1 MSAVI
6 ADPAAAGGAVPVKRG
21 KKKLLILVA
30 AALAVVLAAGGGGV
44 WLLKKR
50 AAAHAAAVEAGGEE
64 GGAADAA
71 HVAGKPDARSP
82 PTYLPLDPFVI
93 NLADKES
100 DRYAQIGIT
109 LEVESPMFADQMK
122 GYMPAV
128 RNAILMII
136 AHKTSKELLGRA
148 GKEELAEEIMREAVR
163 PMGIEIA
170 MPEPVTSAPIVA
182 VAAVTTEAS
191 GVEKPQDEAPV
202 KVKKAM
208 KKPGETSRNPIQ
220 HVHFSSFIIQ

>member
-6 ADPAAAGGAVPVKRG
+6 ADPAAASGAVPFKRG
-21 KKKLLILVA
+21 KKKLIIIAA
-30 AALAVVLAAGGGGV
+30 AALAVLLAGGGGTV
-44 WLLKKR
+44 WFMKKR
-50 AAAHAAAVEAGGEE
+50 AHASLEATAGEDGATAAEAAHAAA
-64 GGAADAA
+64 
-71 HVAGKPDARSP
+71 KPDARTP

-93 NLADKES
+93 NLADKDS

-128 RNAILMII
+128 RNAVLMII

-148 GKEELAEEIMREAVR
+148 GKEELADEIMREAVR

-170 MPEPVTSAPIVA
+170 VPEPVTVAP
-182 VAAVTTEAS
+182 VAAVVAAS
-191 GVEKPQDEAPV
+191 GAQDEAAPV
-202 KVKKAM
+202 EIKKVVVKR
-208 KKPGETSRNPIQ
+208 PGETVHNPVQ

>member
-1 MSAVI
+1 MAAVI
-6 ADPAAAGGAVPVKRG
+6 ADPAPAGGAVPVKRG

-30 AALAVVLAAGGGGV
+30 AVLAVVLAVGGGGV
-44 WLLKKR
+44 WFLKKR
-50 AAAHAAAVEAGGEE
+50 AAHAAAEAASDE
-64 GGAADAA
+64 GGGAEAEHA
-71 HVAGKPDARSP
+71 AGKIDAKTP

-93 NLADKES
+93 NLADKEA

-109 LEVESPMFADQMK
+109 LEVESPAFAEQMK

-136 AHKTSKELLGRA
+136 AHKTAKDLLGRA
-148 GKEELAEEIMREAVR
+148 GKEELADEIMREAVR

-170 MPEPVTSAPIVA
+170 APAPVLAQTEGASAVAPAPGASAVVA
-182 VAAVTTEAS
+182 VA
-191 GVEKPQDEAPV
+191 QDEAASS
-202 KVKKAM
+202 VKKA
-208 KKPGETSRNPIQ
+208 KRKSETTHNPVQ

>member
-6 ADPAAAGGAVPVKRG
+6 ADPAAVSGAVPFKRG

-30 AALAVVLAAGGGGV
+30 AVLAVVLAAGGGAV
-44 WLLKKR
+44 WILKKR
-50 AAAHAAAVEAGGEE
+50 AHAALEATTGDEGATAAEAAHAAA
-64 GGAADAA
+64 
-71 HVAGKPDARSP
+71 KPDARTP

-93 NLADKES
+93 NLADKEA

-148 GKEELAEEIMREAVR
+148 GKEELADEIMRESVR
-163 PMGIEIA
+163 PMGIEVA
-170 MPEPVTSAPIVA
+170 APVTPAPVA
-182 VAAVTTEAS
+182 VAVATAAS
-191 GVEKPQDEAPV
+191 GVEKNMPDEVPATIKKIV
-202 KVKKAM
+202 KR
-208 KKPGETSRNPIQ
+208 PGETVRNPVQ